1 MGILDRE
8 IICGVPAGAQIN
20 RRKKQEMMTRRSFLK
35 ITGAMALAVGAA
47 GALSGCDAVDNAV
60 GSFFQQYGDQKGHA
74 ADSAGSFMYALSNQ
88 YQPWSYG
95 EELVLLAVE
104 FQVKNLTNE
113 TVTFK
118 ASDITSATIDG
129 HKAKVVLDP
138 KKAANVS
145 GLDKYTP
152 LFDAN
157 GTKTYGPGKDLNKA
171 EAGYICFQPVGE
183 AHVNK
188 NWSSLEFTFNLKGKT
203 STFVMNRNADGSV
216 TSARK

>member
-1 MGILDRE
+1 M
-8 IICGVPAGAQIN
+8 
-20 RRKKQEMMTRRSFLK
+20 EMMTRRSFLK

-145 GLDKYTP
+145 GLGKYTP

-188 NWSSLEFTFNLKGKT
+188 NWSSLEFTFKLKDKS

>member
-1 MGILDRE
+1 ME
-8 IICGVPAGAQIN
+8 I
-20 RRKKQEMMTRRSFLK
+20 MTRRSFLK

-47 GALSGCDAVDNAV
+47 GALSGCDAVDNAL

-88 YQPWSYG
+88 YQQWSNG

-145 GLDKYTP
+145 GLGKYIP

-188 NWSSLEFTFNLKGKT
+188 NWSSLEFTFTLKGKS

>member
-1 MGILDRE
+1 M
-8 IICGVPAGAQIN
+8 
-20 RRKKQEMMTRRSFLK
+20 EMMTRRSFLK

-47 GALSGCDAVDNAV
+47 GALSGCDAVDNAL

-74 ADSAGSFMYALSNQ
+74 ADSVGSFMYALSNRSCA
-88 YQPWSYG
+88 WSYG
-95 EELVLLAVE
+95 GELALLAIG
-104 FQVKNLTNE
+104 FQVKNLTDE

-138 KKAANVS
+138 KTAINGRDV
-145 GLDKYTP
+145 GEYTP

-157 GTKTYGPGKDLNKA
+157 GTKTYAPGKDLNKA
-171 EAGYICFQPVGE
+171 EEGCIYFQPVYAEGE

-188 NWSSLEFTFNLKGKT
+188 NWSSLEFTFTLKGKT
-203 STFVMNRNADGSV
+203 STFVMTRNADGSV
-216 TSARK
+216 TSARKQ

>member
-1 MGILDRE
+1 M
-8 IICGVPAGAQIN
+8 
-20 RRKKQEMMTRRSFLK
+20 EMMTRRSFLK

-47 GALSGCDAVDNAV
+47 GALSGCDAVDNAL

-74 ADSAGSFMYALSNQ
+74 ADSVGSFMYALSNRSCA
-88 YQPWSYG
+88 WSYG
-95 EELVLLAVE
+95 GELALLAIG
-104 FQVKNLTNE
+104 FQVKNLTEE

-118 ASDITSATIDG
+118 ASDITSAKIDG
-129 HKAKVVLDP
+129 HKANVVLDP
-138 KKAANVS
+138 KTAINGRDV
-145 GLDKYTP
+145 GEYTP

-171 EAGYICFQPVGE
+171 EEGCIYFQPVYAEGE

-188 NWSSLEFTFNLKGKT
+188 NWSSLEFTFKLKGKT

>member
-1 MGILDRE
+1 M
-8 IICGVPAGAQIN
+8 
-20 RRKKQEMMTRRSFLK
+20 EMMTRRSFLK

-47 GALSGCDAVDNAV
+47 GALSGCDAVDNAL

-74 ADSAGSFMYALSNQ
+74 ADSAGKFMYALSNQ
-88 YQPWSYG
+88 YQPWLYG
-95 EELVLLAVE
+95 EELALLAVE
-104 FQVKNLTNE
+104 FQVKNLTDD

-118 ASDITSATIDG
+118 ASDITRATIDG

-145 GLDKYTP
+145 GLGKYTP

-157 GTKTYGPGKDLNKA
+157 GTKTYAPGKDLNKA
-171 EAGYICFQPVGE
+171 EAGYICFQPEGE
-183 AHVNK
+183 AHVSK
-188 NWSSLEFTFNLKGKT
+188 NWSSLEFTFTLKGNT

>member
-1 MGILDRE
+1 M
-8 IICGVPAGAQIN
+8 
-20 RRKKQEMMTRRSFLK
+20 EMMTRRSFLK

-47 GALSGCDAVDNAV
+47 GALSGCDTVDNAL

-88 YQPWSYG
+88 YQSWSNG

-138 KKAANVS
+138 KTAINGRDV
-145 GLDKYTP
+145 GEYTP

-171 EAGYICFQPVGE
+171 EEGCIYFQPAVYAEGE
-183 AHVNK
+183 THVNK
-188 NWSSLEFTFNLKGKT
+188 NWSSLEFTFKLKGKT

>member
-1 MGILDRE
+1 M
-8 IICGVPAGAQIN
+8 
-20 RRKKQEMMTRRSFLK
+20 EMMTRRSFLK

-95 EELVLLAVE
+95 EEPVLLAVE

>member
-1 MGILDRE
+1 M
-8 IICGVPAGAQIN
+8 
-20 RRKKQEMMTRRSFLK
+20 EMMTRRSFLK

-138 KKAANVS
+138 KKEANVS
-145 GLDKYTP
+145 DVGEYTP

-157 GTKTYGPGKDLNKA
+157 GTKTYGPGKNLSKA
-171 EAGYICFQPVGE
+171 EEGYIYFQPVYAEGE
-183 AHVNK
+183 AHDVNK
-188 NWSSLEFTFNLKGKT
+188 NWSSLEFTFKLKDKT

>member
-1 MGILDRE
+1 M
-8 IICGVPAGAQIN
+8 
-20 RRKKQEMMTRRSFLK
+20 EMMTRRSFLK

-47 GALSGCDAVDNAV
+47 GALSGCDAVDNAL

-74 ADSAGSFMYALSNQ
+74 ADSAGSFMYALSNRNNR
-88 YQPWSYG
+88 WWYG
-95 EELVLLAVE
+95 EELALLAIG
-104 FQVKNLTNE
+104 FQVKNLTDE

-138 KKAANVS
+138 KKEANVS
-145 GLDKYTP
+145 DVGEYTP

-157 GTKTYGPGKDLNKA
+157 GTKTYGPGKNLSKA
-171 EAGYICFQPVGE
+171 EEGCIYFQPVYDEGE
-183 AHVNK
+183 APVNK
-188 NWSSLEFTFNLKGKT
+188 NWGSLEFTFKLKGNT

>member
-1 MGILDRE
+1 M
-8 IICGVPAGAQIN
+8 
-20 RRKKQEMMTRRSFLK
+20 EMMTRRSFLK

-74 ADSAGSFMYALSNQ
+74 ADSAGSFMYALSNRNNR
-88 YQPWSYG
+88 WWYG
-95 EELVLLAVE
+95 EELALLAIG
-104 FQVKNLTNE
+104 FQVKNLTDE

-138 KKAANVS
+138 KKEANVS
-145 GLDKYTP
+145 DVGEYTP

-157 GTKTYGPGKDLNKA
+157 GTKTYGPGKNLSKA
-171 EAGYICFQPVGE
+171 EEGCIYFQPAVYAEGE
-183 AHVNK
+183 THVNK
-188 NWSSLEFTFNLKGKT
+188 NWSSLEFTFKLKGNT
-203 STFVMNRNADGSV
+203 STFVMTRNADGSV

>member
-1 MGILDRE
+1 M
-8 IICGVPAGAQIN
+8 
-20 RRKKQEMMTRRSFLK
+20 EMMTRRSFLK

-47 GALSGCDAVDNAV
+47 GALSGCDAVDNAL

-74 ADSAGSFMYALSNQ
+74 ADSVGSFMYALSNRSCV
-88 YQPWSYG
+88 WSDKDKK
-95 EELVLLAVE
+95 ELVLLAIG
-104 FQVKNLTNE
+104 FQVKNLTEE

-118 ASDITSATIDG
+118 ASDITSAKIDG

-145 GLDKYTP
+145 DVGEYTP

-157 GTKTYGPGKDLNKA
+157 GTKTYGPGKNLNKA
-171 EAGYICFQPVGE
+171 EEGCIYFQPEGE

-188 NWSSLEFTFNLKGKT
+188 NWSSLEFTFTLKGKS

>member
-1 MGILDRE
+1 M
-8 IICGVPAGAQIN
+8 
-20 RRKKQEMMTRRSFLK
+20 EMMTRRSFLK

-47 GALSGCDAVDNAV
+47 GALSGCDAVDNAL

-74 ADSAGSFMYALSNQ
+74 ADSAGSFMYALSNRNNR
-88 YQPWSYG
+88 WWYG
-95 EELVLLAVE
+95 EELALLAIG
-104 FQVKNLTNE
+104 FQVKNLTDE

-118 ASDITSATIDG
+118 ATDITRATIDG

-138 KKAANVS
+138 KKEANVS
-145 GLDKYTP
+145 DVGEYTP

-157 GTKTYGPGKDLNKA
+157 GTKTYAPGKNLSKA
-171 EAGYICFQPVGE
+171 EEGCIYFQPVYAEGE
-183 AHVNK
+183 AHDVNK
-188 NWSSLEFTFNLKGKT
+188 NWSSLEFTFKLKDKT

>member
-1 MGILDRE
+1 MR
-8 IICGVPAGAQIN
+8 
-20 RRKKQEMMTRRSFLK
+20 
-35 ITGAMALAVGAA
+35 
-47 GALSGCDAVDNAV
+47 

>member
-1 MGILDRE
+1 M
-8 IICGVPAGAQIN
+8 
-20 RRKKQEMMTRRSFLK
+20 EMMTRRSFLK

-47 GALSGCDAVDNAV
+47 GALSGCDAVDNAL

-138 KKAANVS
+138 KAAANVS
-145 GLDKYTP
+145 GLGNYTP
-152 LFDAN
+152 LFDTN

-171 EAGYICFQPVGE
+171 EAGYICFQPEAE
-183 AHVNK
+183 AHVRK
-188 NWSSLEFTFNLKGKT
+188 NWSRLEFTFKLKGKT
-203 STFVMNRNADGSV
+203 STFVMTRNADGSV
-216 TSARK
+216 TSARKE

>member
-1 MGILDRE
+1 M
-8 IICGVPAGAQIN
+8 
-20 RRKKQEMMTRRSFLK
+20 EMMTRRSFLK

-47 GALSGCDAVDNAV
+47 GALSGCDAVDNAL

-74 ADSAGSFMYALSNQ
+74 ADSAGSFMYALSNRNNR
-88 YQPWSYG
+88 WWYG
-95 EELVLLAVE
+95 EELALLAIG
-104 FQVKNLTNE
+104 FQVKNLTDE

-118 ASDITSATIDG
+118 ASDITRATIDG

-145 GLDKYTP
+145 DVGEYTP

-157 GTKTYGPGKDLNKA
+157 GTKTYAPGKNLSKA
-171 EAGYICFQPVGE
+171 EEGCIYFKPVYAEGE
-183 AHVNK
+183 AHDVNK
-188 NWSSLEFTFNLKGKT
+188 NWSSLEFTFTLKGNT

>member
-1 MGILDRE
+1 M
-8 IICGVPAGAQIN
+8 
-20 RRKKQEMMTRRSFLK
+20 EMMTRRSFLK

-47 GALSGCDAVDNAV
+47 GALSGCDAVDNAL

-88 YQPWSYG
+88 YQQWSNG

-118 ASDITSATIDG
+118 ASDITRATIDG

-145 GLDKYTP
+145 GLGKYIP

-188 NWSSLEFTFNLKGKT
+188 NWSSLEFTFTLKGKS

>member
-1 MGILDRE
+1 M
-8 IICGVPAGAQIN
+8 
-20 RRKKQEMMTRRSFLK
+20 EMMTRRSFLK

-47 GALSGCDAVDNAV
+47 GALSGCDAVDNAL

-74 ADSAGSFMYALSNQ
+74 ADSAGSFMYALSNRNNR
-88 YQPWSYG
+88 WWYG
-95 EELVLLAVE
+95 EELALLAIG
-104 FQVKNLTNE
+104 FQVKNLTDE

-118 ASDITSATIDG
+118 ATDITSATIDG

-138 KKAANVS
+138 KKEANVS
-145 GLDKYTP
+145 DVGEYTP

-157 GTKTYGPGKDLNKA
+157 GTKTYAPGKNLSKA
-171 EAGYICFQPVGE
+171 EEGCIYFQPVYAEGE
-183 AHVNK
+183 AHDVNK
-188 NWSSLEFTFNLKGKT
+188 NWNSLEFTFKLKGNT

>member
-1 MGILDRE
+1 M
-8 IICGVPAGAQIN
+8 
-20 RRKKQEMMTRRSFLK
+20 KMMTRRSFLK

-47 GALSGCDAVDNAV
+47 GALSGCDAVDNAL

-74 ADSAGSFMYALSNQ
+74 ADSVGKFMYALSNRSCV
-88 YQPWSYG
+88 WSDKDKK
-95 EELVLLAVE
+95 ELVLLAIG
-104 FQVKNLTNE
+104 FQVKNLTDE

-118 ASDITSATIDG
+118 ATDITSATIDG

-145 GLDKYTP
+145 DVGEYTP

-157 GTKTYGPGKDLNKA
+157 GTKTYGPGKNLNKA
-171 EAGYICFQPVGE
+171 EEGCIYFQPVYAEGE
-183 AHVNK
+183 AHVNE
-188 NWSSLEFTFNLKGKT
+188 NWSSLEFTFTLKGKT

-216 TSARK
+216 TSARKE

>member
-1 MGILDRE
+1 M
-8 IICGVPAGAQIN
+8 
-20 RRKKQEMMTRRSFLK
+20 EMMTRRSFLK

-74 ADSAGSFMYALSNQ
+74 ADSAGSFMYALSNRNNR
-88 YQPWSYG
+88 WWYG
-95 EELVLLAVE
+95 EELALLAIG
-104 FQVKNLTNE
+104 FQVKNLTDE

-118 ASDITSATIDG
+118 ATDITSATIDG

-138 KKAANVS
+138 KKEANVS
-145 GLDKYTP
+145 DVGEYTP

-157 GTKTYGPGKDLNKA
+157 GTKTYAPGKNLSKA
-171 EAGYICFQPVGE
+171 EEGCIYFQPVYAEGE
-183 AHVNK
+183 AHDVNK
-188 NWSSLEFTFNLKGKT
+188 NWSSLEFTFKLKGNT

>member
-1 MGILDRE
+1 M
-8 IICGVPAGAQIN
+8 
-20 RRKKQEMMTRRSFLK
+20 EMMTRRSFLK

-157 GTKTYGPGKDLNKA
+157 GTKTYGPGKNLNKA
-171 EAGYICFQPVGE
+171 EEGCIYFQPAVYAEGE
-183 AHVNK
+183 VHVNK
-188 NWSSLEFTFNLKGKT
+188 NWSSLEFTFTLKGKT
-203 STFVMNRNADGSV
+203 STFVMNRNADGSI

>member
-1 MGILDRE
+1 M
-8 IICGVPAGAQIN
+8 
-20 RRKKQEMMTRRSFLK
+20 EMMTRRSFLK

-74 ADSAGSFMYALSNQ
+74 ADSVGSFMYALSNRSCA
-88 YQPWSYG
+88 WSYG
-95 EELVLLAVE
+95 GELALLAIG
-104 FQVKNLTNE
+104 FQVKNLTDE

-118 ASDITSATIDG
+118 ASDITSAKIDG
-129 HKAKVVLDP
+129 HKANVVLDP
-138 KKAANVS
+138 KTAINGRDV
-145 GLDKYTP
+145 GEYTP

-157 GTKTYGPGKDLNKA
+157 GTKTYGPGKNLNKA
-171 EAGYICFQPVGE
+171 EEGCIYFQPVYAEGE

-188 NWSSLEFTFNLKGKT
+188 NWSSLEFTFTLKGKT
-203 STFVMNRNADGSV
+203 STFVMTRNADGSV

>member
-1 MGILDRE
+1 M
-8 IICGVPAGAQIN
+8 
-20 RRKKQEMMTRRSFLK
+20 EMMTRRSFLK

-47 GALSGCDAVDNAV
+47 GALSGCDAVDNAI

-95 EELVLLAVE
+95 EELTLLAVE

-118 ASDITSATIDG
+118 AIDITSATIDG

-145 GLDKYTP
+145 GLGKYTP

-157 GTKTYGPGKDLNKA
+157 GTKTYAPGKDLNKA
-171 EAGYICFQPVGE
+171 EAGYICFQPEGE
-183 AHVNK
+183 AHVSK
-188 NWSSLEFTFNLKGKT
+188 NWSSLEFTFTLKGKT
-203 STFVMNRNADGSV
+203 STFVMTRNADGSV

>member
-1 MGILDRE
+1 M
-8 IICGVPAGAQIN
+8 
-20 RRKKQEMMTRRSFLK
+20 EMMTRRSFLK

-188 NWSSLEFTFNLKGKT
+188 NWSSLEFTFYLKGKT

>member
-1 MGILDRE
+1 M
-8 IICGVPAGAQIN
+8 
-20 RRKKQEMMTRRSFLK
+20 EMMTRRSFLK

-47 GALSGCDAVDNAV
+47 GALSGCDAVDNAL

-74 ADSAGSFMYALSNQ
+74 ADSAGSFMYALSNRNNR
-88 YQPWSYG
+88 WWYG
-95 EELVLLAVE
+95 EELALLAIG
-104 FQVKNLTNE
+104 FQVKNLTDE

-138 KKAANVS
+138 KKEANVS
-145 GLDKYTP
+145 DVGEYTP

-171 EAGYICFQPVGE
+171 EEGCIYFQPVYAEGE
-183 AHVNK
+183 AHDVNK
-188 NWSSLEFTFNLKGKT
+188 NWSSLEFTFKLKDKT

>member
-1 MGILDRE
+1 M
-8 IICGVPAGAQIN
+8 
-20 RRKKQEMMTRRSFLK
+20 EMMTRRSFLK

-47 GALSGCDAVDNAV
+47 GALSGCDAVDNAL

-118 ASDITSATIDG
+118 ASDITSAKIDG

-145 GLDKYTP
+145 GLGKYTP

-157 GTKTYGPGKDLNKA
+157 GTKTYAPGKDLNKA
-171 EAGYICFQPVGE
+171 EAGYICFQPEAE
-183 AHVNK
+183 AHVSK

-203 STFVMNRNADGSV
+203 STFVMTRNADGSV
-216 TSARK
+216 TSARKE

>member
-1 MGILDRE
+1 M
-8 IICGVPAGAQIN
+8 
-20 RRKKQEMMTRRSFLK
+20 EMMTRRSFLK

-47 GALSGCDAVDNAV
+47 GALSGCDAVDNAL

-74 ADSAGSFMYALSNQ
+74 ADSVGSFMYALSNRSCA
-88 YQPWSYG
+88 WSYG
-95 EELVLLAVE
+95 GELALLAIG
-104 FQVKNLTNE
+104 FQVKNLTEE

-138 KKAANVS
+138 KTAINGRDV
-145 GLDKYTP
+145 GEYTP

-157 GTKTYGPGKDLNKA
+157 GTKTYAPGKDLNKA
-171 EAGYICFQPVGE
+171 EEGCIYFQPVYAEGE

-188 NWSSLEFTFNLKGKT
+188 NWSSLEFTFTLKGKS

>member
-1 MGILDRE
+1 M
-8 IICGVPAGAQIN
+8 
-20 RRKKQEMMTRRSFLK
+20 EMMTRRSFLK

-47 GALSGCDAVDNAV
+47 GALSGCDAVDNAI

-74 ADSAGSFMYALSNQ
+74 ADSAGSFMYALSNRNNR
-88 YQPWSYG
+88 WWYG
-95 EELVLLAVE
+95 EELALLAIG

-118 ASDITSATIDG
+118 ATDITSATIDG

-138 KKAANVS
+138 KKEANVS
-145 GLDKYTP
+145 DVGEYTP

-157 GTKTYGPGKDLNKA
+157 GTKTYAPGKNLNKA
-171 EAGYICFQPVGE
+171 EEGCIYFKPVYAEGE
-183 AHVNK
+183 AHDVNK
-188 NWSSLEFTFNLKGKT
+188 NWSSLEFTFTLKGKT
-203 STFVMNRNADGSV
+203 STFVMTRNADGNV

>member
-1 MGILDRE
+1 M
-8 IICGVPAGAQIN
+8 
-20 RRKKQEMMTRRSFLK
+20 KMMTRRSFLK

-74 ADSAGSFMYALSNQ
+74 ADSVGKFMYALSNQ

-95 EELVLLAVE
+95 EELALLAVE
-104 FQVKNLTNE
+104 FQVKNLTND

-138 KKAANVS
+138 KAAANV
-145 GLDKYTP
+145 DVKEYTP

-157 GTKTYGPGKDLNKA
+157 GTKTYGPSKNLNQA
-171 EAGYICFQPVGE
+171 EEGCIYFQPVYAEGE

-216 TSARK
+216 TSSRK

>member
-1 MGILDRE
+1 M
-8 IICGVPAGAQIN
+8 
-20 RRKKQEMMTRRSFLK
+20 EMMTRRSFLK

-74 ADSAGSFMYALSNQ
+74 ADSAGSFMYALSNRNNR
-88 YQPWSYG
+88 WWYG
-95 EELVLLAVE
+95 EELALLAIG
-104 FQVKNLTNE
+104 FQVKNLTDE

-118 ASDITSATIDG
+118 ATDITSATIDG

-138 KKAANVS
+138 KKEANVS
-145 GLDKYTP
+145 DVGEYTP

-157 GTKTYGPGKDLNKA
+157 GTKTYGPGKNLSKA
-171 EAGYICFQPVGE
+171 EEGCIYFQPVYAEGE
-183 AHVNK
+183 AHDVNK
-188 NWSSLEFTFNLKGKT
+188 NWSSLEFTFKLKGNT
-203 STFVMNRNADGSV
+203 STFVMTRNADGSV

>member
-1 MGILDRE
+1 M
-8 IICGVPAGAQIN
+8 
-20 RRKKQEMMTRRSFLK
+20 EMMTRRSFLK

-47 GALSGCDAVDNAV
+47 GALSGCDAVDNAL

-203 STFVMNRNADGSV
+203 SSFVMNRNADGSV

>member
-1 MGILDRE
+1 M
-8 IICGVPAGAQIN
+8 
-20 RRKKQEMMTRRSFLK
+20 EMMTRRSFLK

-74 ADSAGSFMYALSNQ
+74 ADSVGSFMYALSNQ

>member
-1 MGILDRE
+1 M
-8 IICGVPAGAQIN
+8 
-20 RRKKQEMMTRRSFLK
+20 EMMTRRSFLK

-74 ADSAGSFMYALSNQ
+74 ADSVGSFMYALSNRSCA
-88 YQPWSYG
+88 WSYG
-95 EELVLLAVE
+95 GELALLAIG
-104 FQVKNLTNE
+104 FQVKNLTDE

-118 ASDITSATIDG
+118 ASDITSAKIDG

-138 KKAANVS
+138 KTAINGRDV
-145 GLDKYTP
+145 GEYTP

-171 EAGYICFQPVGE
+171 EEGCIYFQPAVYAEGE
-183 AHVNK
+183 THVNK